1 MVDVRSSWAIKNG
14 DKWLNV
20 PHSLEETF
28 EEKSFLRFRPTFPM
42 ICQLV
47 MKDKYKKN
55 AGLTTSAKL
64 QELLQL
70 RNEAA
75 AKLDLPDEDAEGEEK
90 EDLFQAESAISESQ
104 KKRKVPAGSY
114 LVEFEVLNEKI
125 ICMVS
130 GKRPSKSDLL
140 IQLVPEQL
148 TAVVRFLE
156 EDIDSCLGATP
167 KAYKKK

>member
-90 EDLFQAESAISESQ
+90 EDLFQAESANSESQ
-104 KKRKVPAGSY
+104 KKSS
-114 LVEFEVLNEKI
+114 
-125 ICMVS
+125 CW
-130 GKRPSKSDLL
+130 LL
-140 IQLVPEQL
+140 
-148 TAVVRFLE
+148 
-156 EDIDSCLGATP
+156 LGGI
-167 KAYKKK
+167 

>member
-1 MVDVRSSWAIKNG
+1 MVDVRYSWAIKNG

-20 PHSLEETF
+20 PHSLVETF
-28 EEKSFLRFRPTFPM
+28 EGKAFLRSRPTFPM

-47 MKDKYKKN
+47 MKDKYRKN

-64 QELLQL
+64 QL
-70 RNEAA
+70 RNEPA
-75 AKLDLPDEDAEGEEK
+75 AKLDLPEEDADGEEK
-90 EDLFQAESAISESQ
+90 EDLFQAESANSESQ
-104 KKRKVPAGSY
+104 KKRKVPAGSC